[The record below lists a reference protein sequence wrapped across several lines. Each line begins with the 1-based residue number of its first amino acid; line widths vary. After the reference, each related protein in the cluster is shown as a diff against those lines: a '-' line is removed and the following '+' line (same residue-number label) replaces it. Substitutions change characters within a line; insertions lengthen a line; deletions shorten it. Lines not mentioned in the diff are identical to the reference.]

1 MGRQAPGVDTFT
13 IEIGQA
19 RVGDAEEI
27 ARVYIE
33 SWHDAYPGIVPDAL
47 LQAMTLCGQSARWRA
62 AIAAREAVFVAR
74 HERHG
79 IVGMASFGRAR
90 DASLGLDGEVYTL
103 YVDPA
108 FYGEGVGRALLSQAF
123 AQLRRRGLNSCI
135 IWAHAKNPA
144 RFFYERMGGRLV
156 AERQV
161 RLMGE
166 PVPEAGFA
174 WRKLAVA
181 AH

>member
-1 MGRQAPGVDTFT
+1 MDTFT
-13 IEIGQA
+13 IEVGQA
-19 RVGDAEEI
+19 RASEAGDI
-27 ARVYIE
+27 ARVYID
-33 SWHDAYPGIVPDAL
+33 SWHDAYPGVVPDAL
-47 LQAMTLCGQSARWRA
+47 LRAMTLCGQTARWRA

-79 IVGMASFGRAR
+79 VVGMTSFGRAR
-90 DASLGLDGEVYTL
+90 DCGPGLEGEVYTL

-108 FYGEGVGRALLSQAF
+108 FYGEGVGRALLGEAF

-144 RFFYERMGGRLV
+144 RFFYERLGGRLV
-156 AERQV
+156 AERTV

-166 PVPEAGFA
+166 PVPEAAFA
-174 WRKLAVA
+174 WRRLAVTT
-181 AH
+181 H